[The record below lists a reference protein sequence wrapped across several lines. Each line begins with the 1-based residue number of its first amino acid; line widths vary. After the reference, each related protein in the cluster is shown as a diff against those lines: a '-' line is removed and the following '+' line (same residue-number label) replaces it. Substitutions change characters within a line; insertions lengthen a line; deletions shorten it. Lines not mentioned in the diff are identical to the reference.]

1 MESTDWLKEEKKK
14 KRPKEEGTDILD
26 KTVWE
31 SEKCTKL
38 LRYPATSRKEYGMG

>member
-1 MESTDWLKEEKKK
+1 MESTDWLKEKKK
-14 KRPKEEGTDILD
+14 KKKIPKEEGTDILD

-38 LRYPATSRKEYGMG
+38 LRYPTTS